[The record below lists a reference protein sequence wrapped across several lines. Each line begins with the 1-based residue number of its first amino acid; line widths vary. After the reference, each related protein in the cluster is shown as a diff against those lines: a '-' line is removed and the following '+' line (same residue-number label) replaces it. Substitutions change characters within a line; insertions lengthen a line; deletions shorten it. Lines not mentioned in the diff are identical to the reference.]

1 MVTGGAGPPNV
12 HALLDIWFSFQII
25 GGHFLVPVL
34 VVTFLFSKA
43 KRDAT
48 LMNFG
53 FTLILSSINNC
64 LLSVIPL
71 CSTTSTIHE
80 PVSRLYAHEY
90 LGPEPNK
97 NLCIFQAAGFSASA
111 PMFVLSLFRLINRAR
126 LTLFR
131 PQGGQLPP

>member
-1 MVTGGAGPPNV
+1 MKTGGAGPPNV
-12 HALLDIWFSFQII
+12 RALLDAWFTFQIL
-25 GGHFLVPVL
+25 GGHVLVPVL

-48 LMNFG
+48 LINFG
-53 FTLILSSINNC
+53 FTLILSSIANC

-71 CSTTSTIHE
+71 CSTTSAIYA

-97 NLCIFQAAGFSASA
+97 SLCIFQAAAFGASA
-111 PMFVLSLFRLINRAR
+111 PMFVLSLSRLIYQTL
-126 LTLFR
+126 LTLSC
-131 PQGGQLPP
+131 PQGGQLPR